1 MNSKPENEIEK
12 KKSPN
17 RKRKEIE
24 NMQKKLG
31 DKNFRGG
38 NAKI

>member
-1 MNSKPENEIEK
+1 MKLK